1 MHLKMT
7 IYTYNYIVSEDKE
20 VQGQGK
26 SFEAIHNE
34 KNLVLICFDAPNGT
48 CLISFYVSSAL
59 VACCPAVG
67 REAVAVLAA

>member
-34 KNLVLICFDAPNGT
+34 KN
-48 CLISFYVSSAL
+48 
-59 VACCPAVG
+59 
-67 REAVAVLAA
+67 